1 MKSCVRAFLLHYCQP
16 LQMITRILLVGMFL
30 RLANWNR
37 TKTECLDICLD
48 AEAIGCQFLA
58 KSLILF
64 GGEYHGHP

>member
-1 MKSCVRAFLLHYCQP
+1 
-16 LQMITRILLVGMFL
+16 MITRILLVGMFL